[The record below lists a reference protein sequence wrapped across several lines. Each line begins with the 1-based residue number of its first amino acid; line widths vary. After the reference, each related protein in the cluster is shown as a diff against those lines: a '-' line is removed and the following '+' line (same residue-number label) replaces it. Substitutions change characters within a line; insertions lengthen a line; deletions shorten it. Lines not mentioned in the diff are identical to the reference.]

1 MATKSLACDS
11 FGDILFPTG
20 KLIPVSPNTPDRR
33 LIDPVSSVRPEHSQS
48 INPLRVSAVEWQ
60 ARTEAAALYRA
71 LYMYDMGSDLT
82 AQCVM
87 HRIPGTDKWLMGEWG
102 VYFEEQTASKL
113 LNYDFMGNL
122 VHLDGTKEPATP
134 ARSNMGC
141 VPIPPAIIATRPE
154 VHTVIHVHPLSVM
167 AVGGLEPR
175 SGTYWTPSSCG
186 EFGLEIPKTKLP
198 PP

>member
-1 MATKSLACDS
+1 MRGSERCIDSIAAVMLVAFVVFCSCLPARGSLAGISSNATKSLACDS

-71 LYMYDMGSDLT
+71 LYMYDMGSDFA

-87 HRIPGTDKWLMGEWG
+87 H
-102 VYFEEQTASKL
+102 
-113 LNYDFMGNL
+113 
-122 VHLDGTKEPATP
+122 
-134 ARSNMGC
+134 
-141 VPIPPAIIATRPE
+141 
-154 VHTVIHVHPLSVM
+154 
-167 AVGGLEPR
+167 
-175 SGTYWTPSSCG
+175 
-186 EFGLEIPKTKLP
+186 
-198 PP
+198 